1 MKRTGIGTVAAVVIT
16 CSFATS
22 TSAAQASVADKVYSG
37 LFSKHR
43 KSAAEQKRNRANTAV
58 MGIRGLDADAESG
71 KKLQAT
77 ANLRAVYRME
87 DRAPNE
93 AIITAIRQSIT
104 HSTRTGSQQ
113 STRISN
119 TTPSLNELEAEVE
132 LGRKMAA
139 QILGAYQAVDSE
151 EVQNYVLALATVVA
165 EGGLAVPRPFR
176 VTVVRSPAVNAFAC
190 PGGYIFVTLGALK
203 SVRNESELAALLG
216 HEIVHVSNRHLLT
229 SLKKKVSSKSLNK
242 SKEEADDILAAR
254 QRVKPEASQD
264 ASNWA
269 ALLGPKGVSLTL
281 LQASSEAL
289 ETLFSKGLEQEFE
302 LEADSLG
309 SQMSAVAG
317 YQAFSLLNLFKGFV
331 ASTSENQL
339 TKNSTHPPYQLRIET
354 LEKFLTPF
362 AAQREKESNSSQ
374 PFKTAQKLWTAL

>member
-1 MKRTGIGTVAAVVIT
+1 
-16 CSFATS
+16 
-22 TSAAQASVADKVYSG
+22 
-37 LFSKHR
+37 
-43 KSAAEQKRNRANTAV
+43 
-58 MGIRGLDADAESG
+58 
-71 KKLQAT
+71 
-77 ANLRAVYRME
+77 
-87 DRAPNE
+87 
-93 AIITAIRQSIT
+93 
-104 HSTRTGSQQ
+104 
-113 STRISN
+113 
-119 TTPSLNELEAEVE
+119 
-132 LGRKMAA
+132 
-139 QILGAYQAVDSE
+139 
-151 EVQNYVLALATVVA
+151 VQNYVLALATVVA

-176 VTVVRSPAVNAFAC
+176 VTVVRSPTVNAFAC

-242 SKEEADDILAAR
+242 
-254 QRVKPEASQD
+254 SQD